1 MVLIGLLIVLATFV
15 AIVKRYE
22 VRMVLFAA
30 GLLMAIISLDPIA
43 AFDAFKD
50 RMIHPTLVP
59 VICSVM
65 GFAYVA
71 RVTQC
76 DKHLVRLLTNPL
88 KRIRP
93 ILVPGAVLVT
103 WFINIS
109 LISAAGVSAA
119 VGVVLIPTLIMAGVH
134 PAMAATAVFAGTYG
148 SVMSPGNPHNV
159 MVSDIA
165 NVGVMEVIGNHAV
178 PAIIC
183 ALIGAISL
191 TVISRLRKE
200 HEGYVPPAEDESVP
214 TEDSNDE
221 PVGEGEAS
229 NDEPVSVPKALVTML
244 PLVLIILATDQ
255 VGLLP
260 PTLEIHTAMIIGAI
274 AALIISRWSP
284 QEVTKEFFDGMGHAF
299 SNVIGIIVAASVFTT
314 GMAAIGLTDALIQV
328 MREYS
333 AIAPL
338 SATFG
343 PFFVAVLGGSG
354 DAATLAF
361 NEAVTPHAAELGF
374 STADLGSVANIAGA
388 LGRTMSPVAAAA
400 IVCAGLAGVSPVELF
415 KRNAPGMIIAAI
427 VLMVLMLFV

>member
-1 MVLIGLLIVLATFV
+1 MIVIGMLIVLATFV

-22 VRMVLFAA
+22 VRMVLFTS
-30 GLLMAIISLDPIA
+30 GLLMALISMDPIS
-43 AFDAFKD
+43 AFDAFRD
-50 RMIHPTLVP
+50 RMVHPTLVP

-65 GFAYVA
+65 GFAFVA
-71 RVTQC
+71 RATRC
-76 DKHLVRLLTNPL
+76 DKNLVRLLTNPL
-88 KRIRP
+88 RKIRP

-148 SVMSPGNPHNV
+148 SVLSPGNPHNV

-165 NVGVMEVIGNHAV
+165 NIGVMEVIGNHAV
-178 PAIIC
+178 PAVIC

-191 TVISRLRKE
+191 AIISRIKKE
-200 HEGYVPPAEDESVP
+200 HQGYEPPQDDEAAEVQTDEETGEESV
-214 TEDSNDE
+214 N
-221 PVGEGEAS
+221 VI
-229 NDEPVSVPKALVTML
+229 KALVTML

-274 AALIISRWSP
+274 VALAVSRWNP

-299 SNVIGIIVAASVFTT
+299 SNVIGIIIAASVFTT
-314 GMAAIGLTDALIQV
+314 GMAAIGLTDALIEI
-328 MREYS
+328 MRQYT
-333 AIAPL
+333 AIAPF

-343 PFFVAVLGGSG
+343 PFLVAVLGGSG

-361 NEAVTPHAAELGF
+361 NEAVTPHAADLGI
-374 STADLGSVANIAGA
+374 SAADLGSVANVAGA

-400 IVCAGLAGVSPVELF
+400 IVCAGLAQVSPVELF
-415 KRNAPGMIIAAI
+415 KRNAPGMIVSAI
-427 VLMVLMLFV
+427 VFMILMLFV

>member
-1 MVLIGLLIVLATFV
+1 
-15 AIVKRYE
+15 
-22 VRMVLFAA
+22 
-30 GLLMAIISLDPIA
+30 
-43 AFDAFKD
+43 
-50 RMIHPTLVP
+50 
-59 VICSVM
+59 
-65 GFAYVA
+65 
-71 RVTQC
+71 
-76 DKHLVRLLTNPL
+76 LTNPL
-88 KRIRP
+88 RKIRP
-93 ILVPGAVLVT
+93 IIVPGAVLVT

-119 VGVVLIPTLIMAGVH
+119 VGVVLIPALIMAGVH
-134 PAMAATAVFAGTYG
+134 PAMAATAIFAGTYG

-165 NVGVMEVIGNHAV
+165 NVGVMDVIGNHAV

-200 HEGYVPPAEDESVP
+200 HEGYVPPAEDESAP

-221 PVGEGEAS
+221 PV
-229 NDEPVSVPKALVTML
+229 SVAKALVTML

-255 VGLLP
+255 VGLLT

-333 AIAPL
+333 AVAPL

-388 LGRTMSPVAAAA
+388 LGRIMSPVAAAA
-400 IVCAGLAGVSPVELF
+400 IVCSCV
-415 KRNAPGMIIAAI
+415 
-427 VLMVLMLFV
+427 